1 MGTSMIQT
9 ETETVITKI
18 LPYLKRRGYDPEKD
32 FSYESALTHTERYG
46 KGYVD
51 ILVKAGKQKPVFL
64 VEAKRSSKR
73 LTAKDRDQALGYGK
87 SVGVPF
93 VVVTNGADIQC
104 FNVKNSQAIRW
115 DGKLEAKV
123 PRRDQIPLVVR
134 TLKSNPNALD
144 IALSDKGS
152 LPFRPGLPLKQLN
165 ALFYRCHSKIRN
177 IEKSEETA
185 FSDFSKILFLKL
197 LEEKADTDTADF
209 NLPYSYRFHELAARP
224 DAESDQVRDAIRGML
239 KSIRDM
245 GYGDVLIDP
254 IHLKNAASYKYLV
267 AELSRVSFEDSGLDT
282 KGAAFEYFVR
292 ATLKGKKLGQYFTPR
307 PLVELMYS
315 LVGEEF
321 VVDNLRGGDEVR
333 VLDPACGTG
342 GFLVYMMKESLA
354 QINTL
359 FKDRKIAAP
368 KRDELARKV
377 MEEVFHGGDA
387 NDGVASTAKMN
398 MIIAGDGHTNIKA
411 GDSLSSAS
419 EIWSFDKP
427 RYQLIMTNP
436 PFGTSESASL
446 PDSDKQR
453 FDIPTTKG
461 QLLFLQRMVKATV
474 PGGLICSVIDEGV
487 LNTESSADLRRWLL
501 NKAQVVAVVELP
513 DETFKPNKINVRS
526 SLLFL
531 RKREEDD
538 IDGEDDAPITFCRL
552 DSLGYIG
559 SGEKIRKF
567 DFAQLR
573 NDFASQVLDTKSGA
587 VRSGAHWRAADVSHQ
602 LILKDSGCRLDFK
615 YWDPIVRDGIA
626 ELKRNLGVS
635 IAQINSLETNRGRSP
650 SATDYVDRTDGYAMV
665 VKSGTNISKYG
676 EIVPDGADW
685 IQKDV
690 FDDLP
695 QRVVLKKSDV
705 LVSSTGDGT
714 LGKTAVYDLDFP
726 AIGDGHVA
734 IIRVKEELGIDPYYL
749 ADYLRC
755 GFGQRQIQRLFTGST
770 GLIEL
775 TTEALEGVVVD
786 PLSGVKEQRAVSA
799 ALRKAEISYA
809 RQLTE
814 AERGLQAA
822 REIFAKVEVEND

>member
-1 MGTSMIQT
+1 M
-9 ETETVITKI
+9 
-18 LPYLKRRGYDPEKD
+18 
-32 FSYESALTHTERYG
+32 
-46 KGYVD
+46 
-51 ILVKAGKQKPVFL
+51 
-64 VEAKRSSKR
+64 
-73 LTAKDRDQALGYGK
+73 
-87 SVGVPF
+87 
-93 VVVTNGADIQC
+93 VVTNGSDIQC
-104 FNVKNSQAIRW
+104 FNVKNGQPIRW

-134 TLKSNPNALD
+134 TLKANPDVTD
-144 IALSDKGS
+144 IALSDKES

-197 LEEKADTDTADF
+197 LEEKADSSEF
-209 NLPYSYRFHELAARP
+209 HLPYSYRFHELAAKP
-224 DAESDQVRDAIRGML
+224 DSDSDQVRDAVTSML
-239 KSIRDM
+239 KAIRDM

-254 IHLKNAASYKYLV
+254 IHLKNSASYKYLV
-267 AELSRVSFEDSGLDT
+267 TELSRVSFEDSGLDT

-321 VVDNLRGGDEVR
+321 VVDNLRSGDDVR

-359 FKDRKIAAP
+359 FRDRKITAA
-368 KRDELARKV
+368 KRDELTRKV

-419 EIWSFDKP
+419 AIWSFDEP
-427 RYQLIMTNP
+427 SYQLIMTNP

-446 PDSDKQR
+446 PESDKQR
-453 FDIPTTKG
+453 YDIPTTKG

-474 PGGLICSVIDEGV
+474 PGGFICSVIDEGV
-487 LNTESSADLRRWLL
+487 LNTESAADLRRWLL
-501 NKAQVVAVVELP
+501 KKTQVVAVVELP
-513 DETFKPNKINVRS
+513 EETFKPNKINVRS

-531 RKREEDD
+531 RKRESDD
-538 IDGEDDAPITFCRL
+538 IDSEDDLPITFCRL
-552 DSLGYIG
+552 ESLGYIG

-573 NDFASQVLDTKSGA
+573 EDFSRRVLDTSSGTP
-587 VRSGAHWRAADVSHQ
+587 RSGAHWRAADVSHQ
-602 LILKDSGCRLDFK
+602 SVLKDAGCRLDFK
-615 YWDPIVRDGIA
+615 YWDPIVRDGIS
-626 ELKRNLGVS
+626 ELRKNRGLS
-635 IAQINSLETNRGRSP
+635 IAQINSLETSRGRSP
-650 SATDYVDRTDGYAMV
+650 QATDYVDEADGYAMV
-665 VKSGTNISKYG
+665 VKSGTNISKFG
-676 EIVPDGADW
+676 EVVTGGADW

-690 FDDLP
+690 FEDIP
-695 QRVVLKKSDV
+695 SRVVLQKGDV

-714 LGKTAVYDLDFP
+714 LGKAAVYDLDFP

-734 IIRVKEELGIDPYYL
+734 IIRVREDVGVDPYYL

-755 GFGQRQIQRLFTGST
+755 GFGQLQIQRLFTGST

-775 TTEALEGVVVD
+775 TTEALDGVVVD
-786 PLSGVKEQRAVSA
+786 LLSGVEEQRAVSA
-799 ALRKAEISYA
+799 ALRKAESAYSNQIA
-809 RQLTE
+809 E
-814 AERGLQAA
+814 AEKGLQAA
-822 REIFAKVEVEND
+822 RGIFAKVNAE